1 MWKSLQIFFRSCH
14 HLDSLVGI
22 NDLLF
27 KNTELEK
34 ESNMENVPLIYN
46 VCEDE
51 ASYDVKPLY
60 FFSHKTFRHIKK
72 HLSLIPIN
80 KEKRDRL
87 KIQKKIE

>member
-1 MWKSLQIFFRSCH
+1 M
-14 HLDSLVGI
+14 
-22 NDLLF
+22 
-27 KNTELEK
+27 
-34 ESNMENVPLIYN
+34 PLTYN

-51 ASYDVKPLY
+51 ALYDVKPLY